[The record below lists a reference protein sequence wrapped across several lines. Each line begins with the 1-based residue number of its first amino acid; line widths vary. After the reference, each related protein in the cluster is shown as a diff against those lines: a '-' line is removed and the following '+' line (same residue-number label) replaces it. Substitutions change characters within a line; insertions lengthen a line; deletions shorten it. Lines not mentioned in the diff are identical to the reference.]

1 MRKEVAARTILTPR
15 SEVSQHVPLSVPSIA
30 GMELVHTS
38 GSSINEFIAGHYLS
52 MRGSLASDQGLF
64 NDDMQDL
71 HPQAVR
77 TDNVQTQRHTE
88 LSQDRSL
95 HIAHL
100 NTACKC
106 TAGLAHSK
114 ELQSRCISNKAV
126 KKSPAVSIF
135 VIQAL
140 WQPKSIIC
148 YISTIPAGSQFTG
161 CSQPHLHQSCLF
173 QQQLSQSCAHTLEG
187 FCRNISEKAF
197 TLFCGFAASLLNA
210 LHMAMMCNRHC
221 RFVQAATRIVAQS
234 QHESG
239 SSSCEVS
246 WQ

>member
-1 MRKEVAARTILTPR
+1 MCIKSGADDLELRQEYDLRKEVAARTILTPR

-106 TAGLAHSK
+106 TAGLAA
-114 ELQSRCISNKAV
+114 LQRA
-126 KKSPAVSIF
+126 SIE
-135 VIQAL
+135 VYLQ
-140 WQPKSIIC
+140 Q
-148 YISTIPAGSQFTG
+148 GS
-161 CSQPHLHQSCLF
+161 
-173 QQQLSQSCAHTLEG
+173 
-187 FCRNISEKAF
+187 
-197 TLFCGFAASLLNA
+197 
-210 LHMAMMCNRHC
+210 
-221 RFVQAATRIVAQS
+221 
-234 QHESG
+234 
-239 SSSCEVS
+239 
-246 WQ
+246 